1 VKSVDAEVADYFG
14 NPMDVST
21 RSIPANFAISNFP
34 NPFNPSTTISLSLP
48 QASEYSVKIYNVVG
62 QLVQEFSGYSEAGT
76 VEVEWNGD
84 DVSGS
89 KVASG
94 MYFMK
99 ANAKGQSLTRKLV
112 LMK

>member
-1 VKSVDAEVADYFG
+1 
-14 NPMDVST
+14 
-21 RSIPANFAISNFP
+21 
-34 NPFNPSTTISLSLP
+34 
-48 QASEYSVKIYNVVG
+48 VVG